1 LEIKGGNWEMSM
13 KRKIVGTIGGLAM
26 AGAMMVGG
34 SGGTAHAYTDSVTDP
49 ISQLSGNE
57 IQSNIWMSATAFYE
71 TQRYQ
76 VSAKFLGYNPPN
88 ADWIKTAW
96 TLKANGLGVSIGGVS
111 GGTASGNTLSG
122 TWTNTNNWISDYSG
136 SYNISGVPISGSGS
150 NTASFLAKGVKQGAT
165 ASIFR
170 FY

>member
-1 LEIKGGNWEMSM
+1 MGVK
-13 KRKIVGTIGGLAM
+13 KKIVRTLGGVAM
-26 AGAMMVGG
+26 AGAMVMGG
-34 SGGTAHAYTDSVTDP
+34 FAGSASAYSDSVTDS
-49 ISQLSGNE
+49 ISQLPGND
-57 IQSNIWMSATAFYE
+57 IQSNIWMSATAFYD

-96 TLKANGLGVSIGGVS
+96 SIKANGLGVSIGGVS
-111 GGTASGNTLSG
+111 GGTASGNELSG

-136 SYNISGVPISGSGS
+136 SYNISGIPISGSGN
-150 NTASFLAKGVKQGAT
+150 NTASFLARGVKQGAT

-170 FY
+170 WY

>member
-1 LEIKGGNWEMSM
+1 MGVKKKIASTLGG
-13 KRKIVGTIGGLAM
+13 VVM
-26 AGAMMVGG
+26 AGALIL
-34 SGGTAHAYTDSVTDP
+34 GGTAGTASAYSDSVTDS
-49 ISQLSGNE
+49 ISGLPGNE
-57 IQSNIWMSATAFYE
+57 IQSNIWMSNTYFYQ

-88 ADWIKTAW
+88 ADRIKTAW
-96 TLKANGLGVSIGGVS
+96 TIKANGLGVSIGGVS

-122 TWTNTNNWISDYSG
+122 TWTNYNNWISDYSG
-136 SYNISGVPISGSGS
+136 SYNISGVPISGSGN